1 MSLQNQKTSDAF
13 GQYFD
18 VLCEKTG
25 LYANVG
31 YPPFN
36 LLMPESHFKGKT
48 WLVLLLTTSGD

>member
-25 LYANVG
+25 LYANEAI
-31 YPPFN
+31 
-36 LLMPESHFKGKT
+36 LR
-48 WLVLLLTTSGD
+48 LTC